1 MPGGT
6 LSRTYLDNTR
16 RGTILVR
23 KNDVKRTKI
32 VCTIGPA
39 SSDEKTIRE
48 MIRAGMDVARI
59 NFSHGEHDTHAANIA
74 LIRRIAEEED
84 AIVAILG
91 DLQGPK
97 IRLGKIANEPITL
110 EKGDK
115 LTLTTR
121 SADGTNMVF
130 PLPHPEFVKDVKAG
144 HRLLLDDGA
153 LEFKVLTKQNDDL
166 VAEVVVGGPLSSRKG
181 ISAPESHLTLSAIT
195 DKDRADVEFALQQ
208 RVDYV
213 AMSFVRSGND
223 MRELRWL
230 VRHLEGEVAL
240 IAKIE
245 KREAIDNI
253 DDILEAS
260 DGVMVA
266 RGDLG
271 VETPAEAVPIH
282 QKEIIRRCN
291 AVGKPVIT
299 ATQMLN
305 SMIVSPRPTRAEA
318 SDVAN
323 AIFDGT
329 DAVMLSGE
337 TASGKYPVTAV
348 ETMATIATIA
358 EAHLK
363 VDARQNLGQRQ
374 FSIKGHE
381 LVSDATSAAASQ
393 IAEELGAKLIVT
405 ATWTGYTSRQVAR
418 TRPVTPILCVTP
430 NDETQRRMAL
440 VWGVMPIIVPQF
452 ETVDEMIQKIVQ
464 AAYDSR
470 MIEYG
475 DVLIIIAGL
484 PFGAGGHTNFLKIH
498 TVGEAGEVLE
508 RAVPLAE

>member
-1 MPGGT
+1 M
-6 LSRTYLDNTR
+6 
-16 RGTILVR
+16 VR
-23 KNDVKRTKI
+23 KFDTKRTKI

-39 SSDEKTIRE
+39 SSDEVIIRE

-59 NFSHGEHDTHAANIA
+59 NFSHGDYQTHGANIA
-74 LIRRIAEEED
+74 LIRRVAVEEG

-97 IRLGKIANEPITL
+97 IRLGKIANEPISL
-110 EKGDK
+110 EKGDH

-121 SADGTNMVF
+121 EADGSNMIF

-144 HRLLLDDGA
+144 HRLLLDDGQ
-153 LEFKVLTKQNDDL
+153 LEFKVIGKQNNGDL
-166 VAEVVVGGPLSSRKG
+166 VCEVVIGGPLSSRKG
-181 ISAPESHLTLSAIT
+181 ISAPESKLTLSAIT
-195 DKDRADVEFALQQ
+195 DKDREDVKFALEQK
-208 RVDYV
+208 VDYI

-230 VRHLEGEVAL
+230 CRHLEGDVAL
-240 IAKIE
+240 ISKIE
-245 KREAIDNI
+245 KREAIENI
-253 DDILEAS
+253 DDIIEAS

-305 SMIVSPRPTRAEA
+305 SMIFSPRPTRAEA

-337 TASGKYPVTAV
+337 TASGKYPVIAV
-348 ETMATIATIA
+348 ETMATIAMIA
-358 EAHLK
+358 ETHLK
-363 VDARQNLGQRQ
+363 EDARAGLGRTQLS
-374 FSIKGHE
+374 FKGME

-430 NDETQRRMAL
+430 NEETYRRMAM
-440 VWGVMPIIVPQF
+440 VWGVLPIMVPEF
-452 ETVDEMIQKIVQ
+452 SSVDEMLEKIVQ
-464 AAYDSR
+464 TAYDAR
-470 MIEYG
+470 LVEYG
-475 DVLIIIAGL
+475 DLLVIIAGL

-498 TVGEAGEVLE
+498 TVGEGGEVTE
-508 RAVPLAE
+508 RAVAEQPVNAE

>member
-1 MPGGT
+1 
-6 LSRTYLDNTR
+6 
-16 RGTILVR
+16 LVR
-23 KNDVKRTKI
+23 KFDVKRTKI

-39 SSDEKTIRE
+39 SSDESVIRE

-59 NFSHGEHDTHAANIA
+59 NFSHGEHDTHARNIA
-74 LIRRIAEEED
+74 TIRRVAEEED

-97 IRLGKIANEPITL
+97 IRLGKIANEPVTL
-110 EKGDK
+110 NKGDR
-115 LTLTTR
+115 LTLTLR
-121 SADGTNMVF
+121 PADGTNMVF
-130 PLPHPEFVKDVKAG
+130 TLPHPEFVKDVKTG
-144 HRLLLDDGA
+144 NRLLLDDGA
-153 LEFKVLTKQNDDL
+153 LEFKVVSRQNDDL
-166 VAEVVVGGPLSSRKG
+166 ICEVIVGGPLSSRKG
-181 ISAPESHLTLSAIT
+181 ISAPDAKLTLSAIT
-195 DKDRADVEFALQQ
+195 DKDREDVGFALQQ
-208 RVDYV
+208 KVDYV

-230 VRHLEGEVAL
+230 CNHLEGEVAL

-245 KREAIDNI
+245 KREAIDAI
-253 DDILEAS
+253 DDIIDAS
-260 DGVMVA
+260 DGIMVA

-305 SMIVSPRPTRAEA
+305 SMIYNPRPTRAEA

-337 TASGKYPVTAV
+337 TASGQYPIVAV
-348 ETMATIATIA
+348 ETMATIAQIA

-363 VDARQNLGQRQ
+363 VDARPNPGQRGL
-374 FSIKGHE
+374 SLKPSE
-381 LVSDATSAAASQ
+381 LVSDVTSAAASQ
-393 IAEELGAKLIVT
+393 IAEQLGAKLIVT

-418 TRPVTPILCVTP
+418 SRPVTQILCATP
-430 NDETQRRMAL
+430 NEDTYRRMAL
-440 VWGVMPIIVPQF
+440 VWGVLPTMVPSF
-452 ETVDEMIQKIVQ
+452 ETVDEMIQKIVVK
-464 AAYDSR
+464 AYDTR
-470 MIEYG
+470 LVEYG
-475 DVLIIIAGL
+475 DVLVIIAGL

-498 TVGEAGEVLE
+498 TVGESGEVTE
-508 RAVPLAE
+508 RATVPEVVEK

>member
-1 MPGGT
+1 MA
-6 LSRTYLDNTR
+6 
-16 RGTILVR
+16 LVR
-23 KNDVKRTKI
+23 KFDVKRTKI

-59 NFSHGEHDTHAANIA
+59 NFSHGEYDTHAQNIA
-74 LIRRIAEEED
+74 TIRRVAAEEE
-84 AIVAILG
+84 AVVAILG

-97 IRLGKIANEPITL
+97 IRLGKIANEPVTL

-121 SADGTNMVF
+121 DADGSNMVF
-130 PLPHPEFVKDVKAG
+130 PLPNPEFVKDVKAG
-144 HRLLLDDGA
+144 NRLLLDDGQ
-153 LEFKVLTKQNDDL
+153 LEFKVISKQNDDL
-166 VAEVVVGGPLSSRKG
+166 NCEVVVGGPLSSRKG
-181 ISAPESHLTLSAIT
+181 ISAPEAHFTFSSIT
-195 DKDRADVEFALQQ
+195 DKDRADAEFALKQH
-208 RVDYV
+208 VDYL
-213 AMSFVRSGND
+213 AMSFVRSGSD
-223 MRELRWL
+223 MQELRWL
-230 VRHLEGEVAL
+230 IRHLEGDAAL

-245 KREAIDNI
+245 KREAIDNF
-253 DDILEAS
+253 DDVLDAS
-260 DGVMVA
+260 DGIMVA

-291 AVGKPVIT
+291 DAGKPVIT

-337 TASGKYPVTAV
+337 TASGKYPVISV
-348 ETMATIATIA
+348 ETMATIAQIA
-358 EAHLK
+358 AAHLK
-363 VDARQNLGQRQ
+363 VDARQNFSQRQ
-374 FSIKGHE
+374 FNVKGFE

-393 IAEELGAKLIVT
+393 IAEQLNAKLIVT
-405 ATWTGYTSRQVAR
+405 ATWTGYTARQVAR
-418 TRPVTPILCVTP
+418 TRPLTPILCVTP
-430 NDETQRRMAL
+430 NAETHRRMAL
-440 VWGVMPIIVPQF
+440 VWGVLPQMVPEF
-452 ETVDEMIQKIVQ
+452 ATIDEMIHKVVQ
-464 AAYDSR
+464 TAYEAR
-470 MIEYG
+470 LIEYG
-475 DVLIIIAGL
+475 EMMIIIAGL

-498 TVGEAGEVLE
+498 TVGE
-508 RAVPLAE
+508 